1 MRPEEDQEQT
11 RIQLGC
17 ALAAAIG
24 IAFLLLVLFGI
35 VYLFFVA
42 LGHLTIAAAAV
53 ERTSPGLAP
62 NSIVRLVSA
71 TGYDHLLCVSGQTYP
86 LGEQG
91 AGSFP

>member
-1 MRPEEDQEQT
+1 MSYPTRPEEDQERT

-42 LGHLTIAAAAV
+42 LGDVTIAAAAV
-53 ERTSPGLAP
+53 EQTSPGLAP

-71 TGYDHLLCVSGQTYP
+71 TGYKTNFG
-86 LGEQG
+86 
-91 AGSFP
+91 